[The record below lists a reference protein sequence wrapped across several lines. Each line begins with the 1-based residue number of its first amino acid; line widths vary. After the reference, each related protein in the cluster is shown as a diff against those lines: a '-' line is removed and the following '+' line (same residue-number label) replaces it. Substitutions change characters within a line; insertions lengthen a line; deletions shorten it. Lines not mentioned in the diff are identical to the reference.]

1 MTPTVLCHVII
12 MSTGTTE
19 VQ

>member
-1 MTPTVLCHVII
+1 MTPAVLCHVII